1 MTDDRGTIQVNGS
14 ECTLSS
20 RVLSELLTE
29 LGYRLEQRGFAAAV
43 NGAVVPRSRWED
55 HELQAGD
62 EVEIVGAVQGG

>member
-1 MTDDRGTIQVNGS
+1 MLDDRGSIQVNGS
-14 ECTLSS
+14 ERVLRS

-29 LGYRLEQRGFAAAV
+29 LGYRVEQRGIAAAV
-43 NGAVVPRSRWED
+43 NGSVVPRSQWEQ